1 MQRGVTPPEHERYG
15 GMIAFLDVNTIWRR
29 KFADALH
36 RRSNAA
42 LLLAPTSG
50 PTAPLPP
57 PTIAIRLPRGWAGG
71 LAWIGMPMLLRHI
84 ARLAEPHGGAS
95 TIVVTTPHYLPLA
108 RRAAQR
114 SAIVYYCSDDY
125 RSYAGWNT
133 ARMTRDEAAL
143 CRIASLSIFVS
154 EALRARAVTEYAL
167 DPAKTR
173 VSPNATEPRFAESYA
188 KPAGIAALPGP
199 IFGTAGVLNTR
210 IDLDFLV
217 AVAANPHVGSL
228 ALVGPVEAA
237 LEENP
242 TLERLRAD
250 SKVHF
255 FGAQPHGDMPQ
266 WMAAF
271 DVAVIPYAAT
281 PFNHFCSPMRL
292 YDHLAIGQ
300 PIIATPHCDQI
311 ATRAAVVTGDIAAV
325 PALVEAALD
334 RLNGG
339 RIQRIE
345 TWDDRVDALA
355 KSPVAGLAFPQ

>member
-1 MQRGVTPPEHERYG
+1 
-15 GMIAFLDVNTIWRR
+15 MIAFLDVNTIWRR
-29 KFADALH
+29 KFADALS
-36 RRSNAA
+36 RRSGAA
-42 LLLAPTSG
+42 LLLAPSSG
-50 PTAPLPP
+50 ATPQPDPAVIPV
-57 PTIAIRLPRGWAGG
+57 RLPRGWAGV
-71 LAWIGMPMLLRHI
+71 LSWIGMPMLLRRI
-84 ARLAEPHGGAS
+84 ARLADSGGGAA

-108 RRAAQR
+108 RRAAGQ

-125 RSYAGWNT
+125 RSYAGWDA
-133 ARMTRDEAAL
+133 ARMARDEAAL

-154 EALRARAVTEYAL
+154 EALRARAVSEYAL

-173 VSPNATEPRFAESYA
+173 VSPNATEPRFAEPSA
-188 KPAGIAALPGP
+188 KPAGVAALPGP
-199 IFGTAGVLNTR
+199 IFGAAGVLNTR
-210 IDLDFLV
+210 IDLDFLA
-217 AVAANPHVGSL
+217 AVAADPRVGSL

-242 TLERLRAD
+242 TLARLRAD
-250 SKVHF
+250 PKVHF

-281 PFNHFCSPMRL
+281 PFNRFCSPMRL

-311 ATRAAVVTGDIAAV
+311 ATRVEVVTGDIAAV
-325 PALVEAALD
+325 PALVDAALD
-334 RLNGG
+334 TLKGG

-345 TWDDRVDALA
+345 TWDDRIDALA